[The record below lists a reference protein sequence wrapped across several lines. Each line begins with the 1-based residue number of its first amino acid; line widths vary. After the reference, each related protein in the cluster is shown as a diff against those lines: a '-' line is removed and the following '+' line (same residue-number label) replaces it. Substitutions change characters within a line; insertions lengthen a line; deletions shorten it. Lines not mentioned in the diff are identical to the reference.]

1 MLEKG
6 TIIEHRQVARDI
18 FLLTFS
24 APGIATVAK
33 AGQFVHI
40 RCGKTLDPLLRR
52 PFSFSNINRGA
63 GTCSVI
69 YEIRGRGTQ
78 LLADFVVGDEID
90 LLGPLGT
97 HFSVEKLLP
106 EAHAILVGGGIGAP
120 PMAALAQALSHREIA
135 KVTVLLGAA
144 TRDKLVPE
152 SIFETVGA
160 KVLVATNDG
169 SKGHHGFVTELLDS
183 VVEAD
188 MEAGLDGDNLLT
200 DNSLLAVFA
209 CGPNGMLK
217 AVRDYCLDRNIPCQ
231 ISLEEIMACGV
242 GACQG
247 CVCKVKAEGSEGDT
261 GQGFEYV
268 RVCTEGPVFEAG
280 EVVWDE

>member
-1 MLEKG
+1 M
-6 TIIEHRQVARDI
+6 
-18 FLLTFS
+18 
-24 APGIATVAK
+24 
-33 AGQFVHI
+33 
-40 RCGKTLDPLLRR
+40 
-52 PFSFSNINRGA
+52 
-63 GTCSVI
+63 
-69 YEIRGRGTQ
+69 
-78 LLADFVVGDEID
+78 LADFVVGDEID